1 MSAKRKPGGL
11 APQNG
16 LTARRDGQRSTTGGL
31 TVKTINSIKLTDDQ
45 LRQIVAPVDGPT
57 SGDKAALFLTAI
69 VFVWLFADMIGG
81 WL

>member
-1 MSAKRKPGGL
+1 MNAMRKPGGL

-16 LTARRDGQRSTTGGL
+16 LTARRDGQQTTIGGL
-31 TVKTINSIKLTDDQ
+31 EVKTINSIKLTDDQ
-45 LRQIVAPVDGPT
+45 LRQIVAPYDGPT
-57 SGDKAALFLTAI
+57 GGDKAALLVTAI

>member
-1 MSAKRKPGGL
+1 MNAMRKPGGL

-16 LTARRDGQRSTTGGL
+16 LTARRDGQRSTTGDL

-45 LRQIVAPVDGPT
+45 LRQIVAPSDGPT
-57 SGDKAALFLTAI
+57 VGDKAALFLTAI